1 MPRTRNRLSGE
12 IDKDTPQHLVDHPVL
27 GKFLEVVGP
36 DDKPLVAA
44 LAPKGE
50 KAAEIAASSKRSKTN
65 DKDDN

>member
-1 MPRTRNRLSGE
+1 
-12 IDKDTPQHLVDHPVL
+12 VL